1 MPSFIRPTQPP
12 AFHSAPELDL
22 KIDYQNAAGSGG
34 DPSQWCVNGSQ
45 TTMAVYDDG
54 NLRIDSTGTARGSSS
69 TAPACYRAALRQP
82 VIREA

>member
-34 DPSQWCVNGSQ
+34 DPSQWFYGQHDPYIVMCERFSDDNGC
-45 TTMAVYDDG
+45 
-54 NLRIDSTGTARGSSS
+54 L
-69 TAPACYRAALRQP
+69 
-82 VIREA
+82 